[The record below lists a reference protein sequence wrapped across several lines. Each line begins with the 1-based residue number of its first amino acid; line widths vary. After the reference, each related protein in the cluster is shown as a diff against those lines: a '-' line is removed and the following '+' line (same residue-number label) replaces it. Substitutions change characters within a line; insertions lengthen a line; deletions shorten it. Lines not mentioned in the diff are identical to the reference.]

1 MYKELTQK
9 AAKEVA
15 HTLARVNHCGY
26 ATAVIDQHWEADFCI
41 PVDGKDKSKGL
52 LTIYECLDGSLG
64 FLVSTRVEMPPA
76 EDRIAAFLMQHI
88 NECVQ
93 EWEENGLVS

>member
-1 MYKELTQK
+1 MYKKLTEE

-15 HTLARVNHCGY
+15 HTLARVNHFGY
-26 ATAVIDQHWEADFCI
+26 ATAVIDQHWEADFCV
-41 PVDGKDKSKGL
+41 PHDSKVKDKGL
-52 LTIYECLDGSLG
+52 LTIYECLDGSIG
-64 FLVSTRVEMPPA
+64 YLVSASVEMPPA
-76 EDRIAAFLMQHI
+76 EDQIAAFLMQRI

>member
-1 MYKELTQK
+1 MYKELTKK

-15 HTLARVNHCGY
+15 HTLARVNHFGY
-26 ATAVIDQHWEADFCI
+26 ATAVIDQHWGADFCV
-41 PVDGKDKSKGL
+41 PPDSMVKGKGL
-52 LTIYECLDGSLG
+52 LTIYECLDDSLG
-64 FLVSTRVEMPPA
+64 FLVSARAEMPLD
-76 EDRIAAFLMQHI
+76 EDQIAAFLMRHI